1 MRATIVLVTLLL
13 LGIGAFLFSRAGGI
27 EVLGPVDGLDLPA
40 TEVTRVALGTEA
52 PDFALDSYAGTVVR
66 LSDYRG
72 RKDVVLVFY
81 RGHW

>member
-1 MRATIVLVTLLL
+1 MRATVLLVTLLF
-13 LGIGAFLFSRAGGI
+13 LGIGAFMFTRTGGV

-40 TEVTRVALGTEA
+40 TEVTRVAVGTEA
-52 PDFALDSYAGTVVR
+52 PDFALDSYTGAVVQ

-72 RKDVVLVFY
+72 SKDVVLVFY